1 MAIVMETLSRLP
13 KDIQEKILEEISLS
27 PDLASTVD
35 DDLTDDVTIE
45 INEEL
50 YVIPLEVFKLIDN
63 LSEQIRE
70 LISDY
75 EVPNNQRF

>member
-1 MAIVMETLSRLP
+1 MAIVMETLSRFP

-35 DDLTDDVTIE
+35 DDFTDDVTIE
-45 INEEL
+45 INDHS
-50 YVIPLEVFKLIDN
+50 YVIPFEVFKLIDN

-70 LISDY
+70 LIADY
-75 EVPNNQRF
+75 EVPSNQRF

>member
-35 DDLTDDVTIE
+35 DDFTDDVTIE

-50 YVIPLEVFKLIDN
+50 YIIPLEVFKLIDN

-70 LISDY
+70 LIADY
-75 EVPNNQRF
+75 EVPSNQRF

>member
-35 DDLTDDVTIE
+35 DDFTDDVTIE
-45 INEEL
+45 INDHS
-50 YVIPLEVFKLIDN
+50 YVIPFEVFKLIDN

-70 LISDY
+70 LIADY
-75 EVPNNQRF
+75 EVPSNQRF

>member
-1 MAIVMETLSRLP
+1 METLSRLP

-35 DDLTDDVTIE
+35 DDLEDDVTIE
-45 INEEL
+45 INDHS

-70 LISDY
+70 LIADY
-75 EVPNNQRF
+75 EVPSNQRF

>member
-35 DDLTDDVTIE
+35 DDFTDDVTIE
-45 INEEL
+45 INDHS
-50 YVIPLEVFKLIDN
+50 YVIPFEVFKLIDN

>member
-35 DDLTDDVTIE
+35 DDLEEDVTIE
-45 INEEL
+45 INDHS

-70 LISDY
+70 LIADY
-75 EVPNNQRF
+75 EVPSNQRF

>member
-50 YVIPLEVFKLIDN
+50 YIIPLEVFKLIDN

-70 LISDY
+70 LIADY
-75 EVPNNQRF
+75 EVPSNQRF

>member
-13 KDIQEKILEEISLS
+13 KDIQEKILEEISMS
-27 PDLASTVD
+27 PHFADTVD
-35 DDLTDDVTIE
+35 DDLNVTIE
-45 INEEL
+45 INDHS
-50 YVIPLEVFKLIDN
+50 YVIPFEVFKLIDN

>member
-70 LISDY
+70 LIADY
-75 EVPNNQRF
+75 EVPSNQRF

>member
-35 DDLTDDVTIE
+35 DDLEDDVTIE
-45 INEEL
+45 INDHS

-70 LISDY
+70 LIADY
-75 EVPNNQRF
+75 EVPSNQRF

>member
-35 DDLTDDVTIE
+35 DDFTDDVTIE
-45 INEEL
+45 INDHS

-70 LISDY
+70 LIADY
-75 EVPNNQRF
+75 EVPSNQRF

>member
-35 DDLTDDVTIE
+35 DDFTDDVTIE
-45 INEEL
+45 INDHS
-50 YVIPLEVFKLIDN
+50 YVIPFEVFKLIDN

-70 LISDY
+70 LIADY
-75 EVPNNQRF
+75 EVPSNQRI

>member
-35 DDLTDDVTIE
+35 DELEDDVTIE
-45 INEEL
+45 INDHS

-70 LISDY
+70 LIADY
-75 EVPNNQRF
+75 EVPSNQRF

>member
-35 DDLTDDVTIE
+35 DDFTDDVTIE
-45 INEEL
+45 INDHS
-50 YVIPLEVFKLIDN
+50 YVIPFEVFKLIDN

-70 LISDY
+70 LIAD
-75 EVPNNQRF
+75 

>member
-27 PDLASTVD
+27 PDLASTLD
-35 DDLTDDVTIE
+35 DDLEEDVTIE
-45 INEEL
+45 INDHS

-70 LISDY
+70 LIADY
-75 EVPNNQRF
+75 EVPSNQRF

>member
-1 MAIVMETLSRLP
+1 METLSRLP

-35 DDLTDDVTIE
+35 DDFTDDVTIE
-45 INEEL
+45 INDHS
-50 YVIPLEVFKLIDN
+50 YVIPFEVFKLIDN

-70 LISDY
+70 LIADY
-75 EVPNNQRF
+75 EVPSNQRF

>member
-45 INEEL
+45 INDHS
-50 YVIPLEVFKLIDN
+50 YVIPFEVFKLIDN

>member
-1 MAIVMETLSRLP
+1 METLSRLP

-27 PDLASTVD
+27 PDLASTLD
-35 DDLTDDVTIE
+35 DDLEEDVTIE
-45 INEEL
+45 INDHS

-70 LISDY
+70 LIADY
-75 EVPNNQRF
+75 EVPSNQRF

>member
-1 MAIVMETLSRLP
+1 MAIVMETLSCLP

-35 DDLTDDVTIE
+35 DDLEDDVTIE
-45 INEEL
+45 INDHS

-70 LISDY
+70 LIADY
-75 EVPNNQRF
+75 EVPSNQRF

>member
-13 KDIQEKILEEISLS
+13 KDIQEKILEEISMS
-27 PDLASTVD
+27 PHFADTVD
-35 DDLTDDVTIE
+35 DDLNVTIE
-45 INEEL
+45 INDHS
-50 YVIPLEVFKLIDN
+50 YVIPFEVFKLIDN

-75 EVPNNQRF
+75 EVPNNQRL

>member
-13 KDIQEKILEEISLS
+13 KDIQEKIIEEISLS

-35 DDLTDDVTIE
+35 DDFTDDVTIE
-45 INEEL
+45 INDHS
-50 YVIPLEVFKLIDN
+50 YVIPFEVFKLIDN

-70 LISDY
+70 LIADY
-75 EVPNNQRF
+75 EVPSNQRF